1 MSSGSSGNYESSNSD
16 DSSSQDEHYSSG
28 VPGFPLKEFQEMQ
41 RRMASRVE
49 ASSSRRSKSPSPSQ
63 DKEEDENVIYSCALE
78 VASILDSSK
87 LATLV
92 SRYQIPDDFRP
103 RLPESGEWYCSPIS
117 GFGVYISYLLAGLRF
132 PLNSFYRCLF
142 HRLGI
147 GPN

>member
-16 DSSSQDEHYSSG
+16 DSSSQDEHYSFG

-92 SRYQIPDDFRP
+92 CRYQIPDDFRP